1 MLFSLSSVP
10 GCASPGPSH
19 ASLTMTAVLW
29 PLAKALPPVHTRR
42 CGWVSALA
50 PRPHLG
56 QGLNGASGPWKEQL
70 PEPLDS
76 RTFRFLQIGLLVGTP
91 GSVSSLG
98 SCVCC
103 GTTLGKVPHL
113 SPVHTAQG
121 SCLPHL
127 LRFSTLAVFIIYP
140 ILPYMVDYL
149 NLIPYAF
156 TFSCQIEEVNKERLS
171 EFGKERL

>member
-103 GTTLGKVPHL
+103 GTTLGKIPHL
-113 SPVHTAQG
+113 GIVCVLRDHAGEGSPSF
-121 SCLPHL
+121 SCPHSSGVLSPTSTPFFHPCRLYHLPHP
-127 LRFSTLAVFIIYP
+127 TLYG
-140 ILPYMVDYL
+140 
-149 NLIPYAF
+149 
-156 TFSCQIEEVNKERLS
+156 RLF
-171 EFGKERL
+171 EFNTLCLHI